1 MSLAGHVC
9 ETPDCGAAATLQCP
23 KCLSLGI
30 QGSYF
35 CSQDCF
41 RGFWKE
47 HKVLH
52 DLISEYCRMVGYQC
66 LD

>member
-1 MSLAGHVC
+1 MSLAGHIC

-23 KCLSLGI
+23 TCLKLGI
-30 QGSYF
+30 QGSFF

-41 RGFWKE
+41 KGNWKS

-52 DLISEYCRMVGYQC
+52 DLISE
-66 LD
+66 

>member
-1 MSLAGHVC
+1 MSLDKIC
-9 ETPDCGAAATLQCP
+9 ETPDCGAASTLQCP
-23 KCLSLGI
+23 TCLKLGI

-41 RGFWKE
+41 KGNWKQ

-52 DLISEYCRMVGYQC
+52 DIISE
-66 LD
+66 